1 MDVPSQR
8 GTTLIEA
15 MVAVS
20 VLLVV
25 ALGTLGLHG
34 QQLKMNGDARRTTE
48 ASALAQDLIENISL
62 WAWEDARLTN
72 ANTANDADYADR
84 AARFESANPPADH
97 AEAELVDPLLG
108 TWNGIPARLGFE
120 RYWNVAEVDD
130 ADGNGIAD
138 AKRIAVI
145 VRWRSG
151 SGWRRIVLLT
161 SKLNTSEAR

>member
-1 MDVPSQR
+1 MDVRSQR

-15 MVAVS
+15 MVAVT

-48 ASALAQDLIENISL
+48 ASALAQDLVENISL
-62 WAWEDARLTN
+62 WSWGDARLAN
-72 ANTANDADYADR
+72 ANTANDADYADL

-97 AEAELVDPLLG
+97 AEAELSDPLLG
-108 TWNGIPARLGFE
+108 TWNGLRARNGFE